1 MPFGKTLPLPPS
13 MSVSDKSLATPKGTL
28 RKAQSLLQMSEQD
41 SDAHFLCT
49 ESGLSQEAQMLAEM
63 IPFLNGVFCSWHLCT
78 GPKVLAELLGDP
90 ESRPHVYNHRR

>member
-13 MSVSDKSLATPKGTL
+13 MSVSDTSLATPKGTL

-63 IPFLNGVFCSWHLCT
+63 IPFLNEWSI
-78 GPKVLAELLGDP
+78 LLMAPLYQPQGLG
-90 ESRPHVYNHRR
+90 